1 MGKGE
6 GRIGEE
12 QSARSEMKKIASAL
26 MVFVALLFTIS
37 GTAGAQATA
46 RPLPSR
52 ISDSTFWR
60 MVTDISEPGGYFRL
74 TDNFTSNEMEIGEL
88 SSMLRSSGINGGVY
102 IGVGPEQN
110 LSYIAAIRPKMAF
123 VVDIRR
129 QAVVQHLMFKAMF
142 ELAKDRAAFL
152 TLLFA
157 RPRPEGIDSSTSI
170 QKIWELYKAQ
180 PPDTALARSIVS
192 QIERKLTKEHG
203 FALTVDE
210 TTQLKSV
217 IEAFQ
222 YFGPNITTQSGSG
235 GGRGGGFGGGRS
247 FADMTGFSLDASGQ
261 PQSFLSTE
269 DNFRYVKSIEDR
281 NLLVPVSGDF
291 GGPKAIRAIGAW
303 LKTQDATVSA
313 FYVSNVEQY
322 LFQDGKS
329 QAFYENAGTLPVDAT
344 SVFIRPYS
352 MRRFGRGG
360 GFNNDPNNPVRSLCP
375 IQEFLKAA
383 AAGRV
388 MSNDQALACAP

>member
-1 MGKGE
+1 MRK
-6 GRIGEE
+6 
-12 QSARSEMKKIASAL
+12 AAP
-26 MVFVALLFTIS
+26 ALLNA
-37 GTAGAQATA
+37 AGLLLAIGARVEAQATTRA
-46 RPLPSR
+46 LPAR
-52 ISDSTFWR
+52 ISDSTFWK
-60 MVTDISEPGGYFRL
+60 MITDISEPGGYFRL
-74 TDNFTSNEMEIGEL
+74 TDNFTSNEMEVGEL
-88 SSMLRSSGINGGVY
+88 SAMLRSSGVNGGVY
-102 IGVGPEQN
+102 VGVGPEQN

-142 ELAKDRAAFL
+142 ELSKDRADFL

-157 RPRPEGIDSSTSI
+157 RPRPAGIDSATSI
-170 QKIWELYKAQ
+170 QKIWELYKVQ
-180 PPDTALARSIVS
+180 LPDSALAVKLRT
-192 QIERKLTKEHG
+192 QIEQKLTKDHG
-203 FALTVDE
+203 FALTTE
-210 TTQLKSV
+210 EIAQLKSV

-222 YFGPNITTQSGSG
+222 YFGPSITTQSGSG

-247 FADMTGFSLDASGQ
+247 FADMTGYSLDASGQ

-269 DNFRYVKSIEDR
+269 DNFRFVKSIEDR

-322 LFQDGKS
+322 LFQDQKS
-329 QAFYENAGTLPVDAT
+329 QAFYENASTLPMDAK

-360 GFNNDPNNPVRSLCP
+360 GFNGDPNNPVRSLCP
-375 IQEFLKAA
+375 MQEFLKAA

-388 MSNDQALACAP
+388 ASNNDALACAP

>member
-1 MGKGE
+1 MRRVTSALLLVVAILLTVGSPAAA
-6 GRIGEE
+6 
-12 QSARSEMKKIASAL
+12 QSAARAL
-26 MVFVALLFTIS
+26 PA
-37 GTAGAQATA
+37 
-46 RPLPSR
+46 R
-52 ISDSTFWR
+52 ISDSTFWKL
-60 MVTDISEPGGYFRL
+60 VTDISEPGGYFRL

-88 SSMLRSSGINGGVY
+88 SSMLRSSGVSGGVY
-102 IGVGPEQN
+102 VGVGPEQN

-142 ELAKDRAAFL
+142 ELAKDRADFL

-157 RPRPEGIDSSTSI
+157 RPRPAGIDSSTSI

-180 PPDTALARSIVS
+180 APDTALAHKTIA
-192 QIERKLTKEHG
+192 QIEQRLTKDHG
-203 FALTVDE
+203 FALTSDE
-210 TTQLKSV
+210 AAQLKSV

-247 FADMTGFSLDASGQ
+247 FADMTGYSLDASGQ

-269 DNFRYVKSIEDR
+269 DNFRFVKSIEDR

-291 GGPKAIRAIGAW
+291 GGPKAIRAIGTW

-329 QAFYENAGTLPVDAT
+329 QAFYENAGTLPVDAK

-352 MRRFGRGG
+352 MRRYGRGG
-360 GFNNDPNNPVRSLCP
+360 GFGGDPSNPVRSLCP
-375 IQEFLKAA
+375 MQEFLKAA